1 LNKKGQLYLK
11 KERVKRTS
19 INRINQFLEM
29 PEELITNKPKLTI
42 LGFDQLVIEN
52 YKNILE
58 YDEVFIKI
66 NTYIGAINISGFNL
80 KLLQMNKEDLM
91 INRKN

>member
-1 LNKKGQLYLK
+1 MK

>member
-1 LNKKGQLYLK
+1 MK
-11 KERVKRTS
+11 KEKIK
-19 INRINQFLEM
+19 INKINQFLEM
-29 PEELITNKPKLTI
+29 PEEIITGKPKLTI

-66 NTYIGAINISGFNL
+66 NTHIGAININGFNL
-80 KLLQMNKEDLM
+80 KLMQMNKEDLM
-91 INRKN
+91 INR